1 VQIVH
6 CAATVTAYAEVRY
19 SCSEDIPSRNQPP
32 RSTKGVLGAY
42 SGKQKEWVFFMRG
55 VLVEQGAYSAVDEAE
70 AILFAENM
78 PPLMTPDGQP
88 VAVEAESLPQF
99 PESAH
104 RFQQLLGSVA
114 LKGSVEPPAAPTEKY
129 NLLEAIHTA
138 NTGSKEA
145 EAMLDINIG
154 TAVTEACFKYDHV
167 TKIAMQ
173 LNENGEL
180 VQFGQTMSEF
190 QFNAIAYRQNRHEK
204 LQAVTRMEA
213 LNGHCIEDLA
223 RDGRLK
229 DYHYIVSSLV
239 PQDVPEKDL
248 KQEGYFLNTLTFVTQ
263 ATTENADGAIET
275 QSGFSKGT
283 AASEKASFATRVD
296 RRFDIEAVS
305 RVRQR
310 LGLAPVATTEDALR
324 GILVHKSVL
333 PNGVV
338 DFMRMIDEETAEIA
352 GVPLK
357 SADYYDKLIPKSLE
371 REQSLAGTKQL
382 VKEALL
388 ASAPQ
393 LRTPMEAVQRI
404 WDLTKEFTV
413 IAAVDNHH
421 IDASIFGQET
431 AHQINETRHFLSI
444 GDAVSAQLALRHAV
458 EVAVISGCGGGAG
471 ASGKGFKKGITSK
484 IKNRSES
491 SDEDGEDEV
500 NDTENEDW
508 TWTRGQCRV
517 DACPTRPGKTMVGP
531 CAVCKRCQ
539 KMFDKGID
547 PTKFDAPRTEGLNA
561 APNWQDALFTKQ
573 TVKLEL
579 PQTQYKIPKQ
589 QDLTVAT

>member
-1 VQIVH
+1 MRG
-6 CAATVTAYAEVRY
+6 ATV
-19 SCSEDIPSRNQPP
+19 
-32 RSTKGVLGAY
+32 
-42 SGKQKEWVFFMRG
+42 
-55 VLVEQGAYSAVDEAE
+55 EQEAYSAVDEAE

-78 PPLMTPDGQP
+78 PLLMTPGEQP

-99 PESAH
+99 PESER
-104 RFQQLLGSVA
+104 RFQKLLGSVA
-114 LKGSVEPPAAPTEKY
+114 LRETVESPAAPTEKY
-129 NLLEAIHTA
+129 NLLEAIHAA

-145 EAMLDINIG
+145 EAMLDSNIG

-173 LNENGEL
+173 LNDSGEL

-204 LQAVTRMEA
+204 LKAVTRTEA

-223 RDGRLK
+223 RDAMLK
-229 DYHYIVSSLV
+229 DYYYIVSSLV

-263 ATTENADGAIET
+263 ATTENIDGAIET

-283 AASEKASFATRVD
+283 LASEKASFTTRMQQ
-296 RRFDIEAVS
+296 RFDIEAVS

-310 LGLAPVATTEDALR
+310 LGLAPITSTSEALQ

-338 DFMRMIDEETAEIA
+338 DFMRMVDEEAAEIA
-352 GVPLK
+352 GIQTK
-357 SADYYDKLIPKSLE
+357 TNEYYEQLIPNSTA
-371 REQSLAGTKQL
+371 REQSLEGTKQA

-388 ASAPQ
+388 AQAGTLQ
-393 LRTPMEAVQRI
+393 TPMEAVQRI

-421 IDASIFGQET
+421 IDATIFGHET
-431 AHQINETRHFLSI
+431 ARQIEETRHFLSV
-444 GDAVSAQLALRHAV
+444 GDAVSAQLALRQAV

-471 ASGKGFKKGITSK
+471 ASGKGFKKGSTSK

-491 SDEDGEDEV
+491 SDDDSEDDV
-500 NDTENEDW
+500 NETENEDW

-547 PTKFDAPRTEGLNA
+547 PTKFDAPRTATVNV
-561 APNWQDALFTKQ
+561 APNWQDTLFAKQ
-573 TVKLEL
+573 TVN
-579 PQTQYKIPKQ
+579 
-589 QDLTVAT
+589 